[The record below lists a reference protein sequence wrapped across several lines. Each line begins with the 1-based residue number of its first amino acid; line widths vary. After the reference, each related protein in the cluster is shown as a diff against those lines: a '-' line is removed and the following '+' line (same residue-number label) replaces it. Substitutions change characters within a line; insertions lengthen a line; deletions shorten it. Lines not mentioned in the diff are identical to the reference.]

1 MSGLF
6 ITVTDA
12 GFRALVNS
20 SNTGTRAVSLTHIGL
35 SAASFAAAPNLTTLP
50 GEFKRLTTFGGAAV
64 AKDTLHLSIRDD
76 GPEAYSIRAFGLYL
90 DDGTLFAV
98 YSHPDVLM
106 NKDAAVSLLLT
117 ADVRFQRIDVSQLV
131 FGDTVWL
138 NPPATETVQGVVELA
153 DRVEAVAGT
162 DRTRA
167 MTPDGVKAAMDARLG
182 DAAPSPFVKS
192 ILNAASAL
200 LLRAALG
207 LGNAAVRDEG
217 AGKGL
222 DADKLDGEHGAY
234 YRNFDNLTNVPGEFT
249 AKKHRHAWAD
259 LDGVPDTASRNPTFD
274 EVTNKPDDFKPK
286 PHPHSASD
294 ITSGVFA
301 PERIPALPI
310 ARVSGL
316 ETALANKVGVT
327 GGEIWGRLILT
338 RDSPPPDGSAY
349 NTGHLELKTT
359 NTSFPRIGFHR
370 SGADAIAIVYEGGT
384 SLTLWSNTGNRYDL
398 WHGGNFNPNGKANLG
413 TPSPGSIHL
422 TGGAAAYYLRDR
434 DSNRDWALYAHGDRV
449 ALFNGGGDVVTITPW
464 GSITANGGFDD
475 GSSYRLKRDLKPLPY
490 GLAEVERI
498 VTRIGR
504 YRDFYNRDDRL
515 RLFVL
520 AEQLRGV
527 LPEAVNDDGL
537 VIDGERYATVQYS
550 QLMPPVIVSVQQL
563 AANAR
568 DDRAELAKVRD
579 SLDTLRSEFAAFRE
593 RVMSLSEGAR

>member
-12 GFRALVNS
+12 GFRALVNPA
-20 SNTGTRAVSLTHIGL
+20 NTGTRAVSLTHIGL
-35 SAASFAAAPNLTTLP
+35 SAATFAAAPGLVTLP

-76 GPEAYSIRAFGLYL
+76 GPESYSIRAFGLYL

-153 DRVEAVAGT
+153 DRIEAAAGT

-167 MTPDGVKAAMDARLG
+167 VTPDGVRVAMDARLG
-182 DAAPSPFVKS
+182 ESAPSPFVKS
-192 ILNAASAL
+192 ILSAASAL

-234 YRNFDNLTNVPGEFT
+234 YRDFGNLTNVPGEFT

-259 LDGVPDTASRNPTFD
+259 LDGVPDTASQHPTFD
-274 EVTNKPDDFKPK
+274 EVRNKPPSYKPD
-286 PHPHSASD
+286 PHEHSASA
-294 ITSGVFA
+294 ITSGVLA
-301 PERIPALPI
+301 VERVPSLPI

-316 ETALANKVGVT
+316 ESTLAAKVST
-327 GGEIWGRLILT
+327 SGGEIYGRLLLT
-338 RDSPPPDGSAY
+338 RDNPPPDGSAY
-349 NTGHLELKTT
+349 NTGHIELKTM
-359 NTSFPRIGFHR
+359 NTSFPRLGFHR
-370 SGADAIAIVYEGGT
+370 SGADAVALVYEGGT
-384 SLTLWSNTGNRYDL
+384 TLALWANTGNRFDM
-398 WHGGNFNPNGKANLG
+398 WHGGNFNPNTKPSLN
-413 TPSPGSIHL
+413 TPTPGFLHM
-422 TGGAAAYYLRDR
+422 TGGSAAYYLTDR
-434 DSNRDWALYAHGDRV
+434 DSGRSWAIYGRSDRIAFHNGAGDI
-449 ALFNGGGDVVTITPW
+449 ATITPW
-464 GSITANGGFDD
+464 GAIIANGGFDD

-490 GLAEVERI
+490 GLPEVERI

-504 YRDFYNRDDRL
+504 YRDFYNRDGRL

-520 AEQLRGV
+520 SEQLRGV
-527 LPEAVNDDGL
+527 IPEAVNDDGV
-537 VIDGERYATVQYS
+537 VIDGQSYGTVQYS
-550 QLMPPVIVSVQQL
+550 QLLPPVIVSVQQL

-568 DDRAELAKVRD
+568 ADRAELASVRD
-579 SLDTLRSEFAAFRE
+579 RLDALARELDALRE
-593 RVMSLSEGAR
+593 RIAPDAEAA

>member
-12 GFRALVNS
+12 GFRALVNPT
-20 SNTGTRAVSLTHIGL
+20 NTGTRAVSLTHIGL
-35 SAASFAAAPNLTTLP
+35 SAARFDAVPGLTALP

-106 NKDAAVSLLLT
+106 NKDAAISMLLT

-153 DRVEAVAGT
+153 DRAEAAAGT

-167 MTPDGVKAAMDARLG
+167 VTPDGVKAAMDARLG
-182 DAAPSPFVKS
+182 DSAPSTFVRS
-192 ILNAASAL
+192 ILNAATAL
-200 LLRAALG
+200 ALRLALG

-234 YRNFDNLTNVPGEFT
+234 YRDFRNLTNVPSDFT
-249 AKKHRHAWAD
+249 PKPHRTAWAD
-259 LDGVPDTASRNPTFD
+259 LDGVPDTASRHPTYD

-286 PHPHSASD
+286 QHGHAASE
-294 ITSGVFA
+294 ITSGVLA
-301 PERIPALPI
+301 PERVPSLPMS
-310 ARVSGL
+310 RVTGL
-316 ETALANKVGVT
+316 ESTLAAKVST
-327 GGEIWGRLILT
+327 SGGEIFGRLLLT
-338 RDSPPPDGSAY
+338 RDNPPPDGSAY
-349 NTGHLELKTT
+349 NSGHIELKTMD
-359 NTSFPRIGFHR
+359 TSFPRLGFHR
-370 SGADAIAIVYEGGT
+370 AGADAVAIVYEGGT
-384 SLTLWSNTGNRYDL
+384 SLALWSNAGNRFDM
-398 WHGGNFNPNGKANLG
+398 WHGGNFNPHAKANIGSPSAG
-413 TPSPGSIHL
+413 TIHL

-434 DSNRDWALYAHGDRV
+434 DSNRDWAFYGHGDRL
-449 ALFNGGGDVVTITPW
+449 AIFNGSGDVVTVTPW
-464 GSITANGGFDD
+464 GSVIANGGFDD

-490 GLAEVERI
+490 GLADVERI

-504 YRDFYNRDDRL
+504 YRDFYNPDGRL

-527 LPEAVNDDGL
+527 IPEAVNDDGV
-537 VIDGERYATVQYS
+537 VIDGERYGTVQYA
-550 QLMPPVIVSVQQL
+550 QLLPPVIVSVQQL

-568 DDRAELAKVRD
+568 ADRAELASVRAG
-579 SLDTLRSEFAAFRE
+579 LDALAREFAAFRE
-593 RVMSLSEGAR
+593 RVAPEAA

>member
-12 GFRALVNS
+12 GFRALVNPT
-20 SNTGTRAVSLTHIGL
+20 NTGTRTVSLTHIGL
-35 SAASFAAAPNLTTLP
+35 SAATFAAVPGLVALP

-117 ADVRFQRIDVSQLV
+117 ADIRFQRIDVSQLV

-138 NPPATETVQGVVELA
+138 NPPATETEQGVVELA
-153 DRVEAVAGT
+153 DRTEAAAGT

-167 MTPDGVKAAMDARLG
+167 VTPDGVRAAMDARLG
-182 DAAPSPFVKS
+182 ESAPSPFVKS

-234 YRNFDNLTNVPGEFT
+234 YRNFDNLLNVPGEFT

-259 LDGVPDTASRNPTFD
+259 LDGVPDTASQHPTFD
-274 EVTNKPDDFKPK
+274 DVRNKPDDYKPK
-286 PHPHSASD
+286 QHGHAASE
-294 ITSGVFA
+294 ITSGVLA
-301 PERIPALPI
+301 PERVPSLPI
-310 ARVSGL
+310 SRVTGL
-316 ETALANKVGVT
+316 ESTLAAKVST
-327 GGEIWGRLILT
+327 SGGEILGRLLVT
-338 RDSPPPDGSAY
+338 RDNPPPDGSAY
-349 NTGHLELKTT
+349 NTGHIELKTM
-359 NTSFPRIGFHR
+359 NTSFPRLGFHR
-370 SGADAIAIVYEGGT
+370 AGTDAVAIVYEGGT
-384 SLTLWSNTGNRYDL
+384 SLALWSNQGNRFDM
-398 WHGGNFNPNGKANLG
+398 WHGGNFNPHGKVNLN
-413 TPSPGSIHL
+413 SHSAGSIHL

-434 DSNRDWALYAHGDRV
+434 DSGRDWATYAHADRF
-449 ALFNGGGDVVTITPW
+449 AFYNGVGDVVTITPW
-464 GSITANGGFDD
+464 GSIIANGGFDD

-490 GLAEVERI
+490 GLSEVERI

-504 YRDFYNRDDRL
+504 YRDFYNSDGRL

-520 AEQLRGV
+520 SEQLRGV
-527 LPEAVNDDGL
+527 IPEAVNDDGV
-537 VIDGERYATVQYS
+537 VIDGQSYGTVQYS
-550 QLMPPVIVSVQQL
+550 QLLPPVIVSVQQL

-568 DDRAELAKVRD
+568 ADRADLATVRDGLDALARELAA
-579 SLDTLRSEFAAFRE
+579 LREHVVPKSEAA
-593 RVMSLSEGAR
+593 